1 MAKIL
6 KDEQPG
12 LDLDKLTKADFLQMA
27 QYVQHLEE
35 QLEGA
40 KSAGIAIMTQRNNLQ
55 RKYNALLAQKYA
67 GVEEKAVN
75 AILDVEFDLVNP
87 EQYAVPE
94 QKVLTS
100 QNAK

>member
-1 MAKIL
+1 MAKVL
-6 KDEQPG
+6 NEKQEEV
-12 LDLDKLTKADFLQMA
+12 DLDNLTKEDFLQMA
-27 QYVQHLEE
+27 HYIQHLEE

-55 RKYNALLAQKYA
+55 KKYNMLLAEKHA
-67 GVEEKAVN
+67 GIVEKPVN
-75 AILDVEFDLVNP
+75 RVLDIDFDLVNP

-94 QKVLTS
+94 NKVITS

>member
-6 KDEQPG
+6 KDEKEG
-12 LDLDKLTKADFLQMA
+12 LDLDNLTKDDFMQMA

-55 RKYNALLAQKYA
+55 KKYNMLLAQKYA
-67 GVEEKAVN
+67 GVEEKVVN
-75 AILDVEFDLVNP
+75 SVLDVEFDLVNP
-87 EQYAVPE
+87 EQYAVPS
-94 QKVLTS
+94 QKVITS
-100 QNAK
+100 QNAQ

>member
-6 KDEQPG
+6 KDEKPG
-12 LDLDKLTKADFLQMA
+12 LDLDNLTKDDFIQMA

-40 KSAGIAIMTQRNNLQ
+40 KSAGLAIMAQRNNLQ
-55 RKYNALLAQKYA
+55 KKFNLLLAQKQA
-67 GVEEKAVN
+67 GVVEKPINTVMD
-75 AILDVEFDLVNP
+75 IDFDLINP

-94 QKVLTS
+94 QKVITS
-100 QNAK
+100 QNAQ

>member
-6 KDEQPG
+6 KDEKEG
-12 LDLDKLTKADFLQMA
+12 LDLNNLTKDDFMQMA

-55 RKYNALLAQKYA
+55 KKYNMLLAQKHA
-67 GVEEKAVN
+67 GV
-75 AILDVEFDLVNP
+75 VEQPINTVMDIDFDLVNP
-87 EQYAVPE
+87 EQYAVPS
-94 QKVLTS
+94 QKVITS
-100 QNAK
+100 QNAQ